1 MADSSPKKDIN
12 AKLQAIQAALTI
24 VAIVVG
30 GLWAY
35 MLFIKQRQQYAHL
48 KIEHQVTHVLLPKHR
63 ILLIVD
69 VNHSN
74 VGTVKVSLTSADVK
88 IYSLRQQSPTAEA
101 IEQVNGSRF
110 SADEPDLLWDIQAER
125 KATWDPQRNMFLEM
139 LARFRNTR
147 TNPDERVVEPGESD
161 QLHYEFIL
169 SDDAW
174 PLLIYSYFENPT
186 ITDRNIG
193 WVTRSLYDPRKPAAP
208 GQSAPRP

>member
-48 KIEHQVTHVLLPKHR
+48 KIEHHVAHVLLPQHR
-63 ILLIVD
+63 IVLFVD
-69 VNHSN
+69 VEHSN
-74 VGTVKVSLTSADVK
+74 VGSVKVSLTSADVK
-88 IYSLRQQSPTAEA
+88 IYALRQQALTAEA
-101 IEQVNGSRF
+101 IEQVNEGRF
-110 SADEPDLLWDIQAER
+110 GADEPDSLWDIQAER
-125 KATWDPQRNMFLEM
+125 KTTWAPQRSIFPEIF
-139 LARFRNTR
+139 ATFRNTGKHS
-147 TNPDERVVEPGESD
+147 DERVVEPGESD

-169 SDDAW
+169 SDDTW

-186 ITDRNIG
+186 IADRNIG
-193 WVTRSLYDPRKPAAP
+193 WLTRSLYDPRKPAEP
-208 GQSAPRP
+208 VPLRNR

>member
-1 MADSSPKKDIN
+1 MADSSPKKDIG
-12 AKLQAIQAALTI
+12 AKLQIIQAAATI
-24 VAIVVG
+24 GAIIIG

-48 KIEHQVTHVLLPKHR
+48 KVEHHLTHVLLPQHR

-69 VNHSN
+69 VEHSN
-74 VGTVKVSLTSADVK
+74 VGSVKVSLKSADVK
-88 IYSLRQQSPTAEA
+88 IYALRQQTLTAEA
-101 IEQVNGSRF
+101 IEQVNGGRLG
-110 SADEPDLLWDIQAER
+110 ADEPDPLWDIQAER
-125 KATWDPQRNMFLEM
+125 KTAW
-139 LARFRNTR
+139 

-186 ITDRNIG
+186 ITDRSIG
-193 WVTRSLYDPRKPAAP
+193 WATRTLYDPRKPAEQGSKP
-208 GQSAPRP
+208 